1 MRIAL
6 GLLTCFAVLVHCIT
20 GKPTLPSVPETPRR
34 DAPFEHVRT
43 RRDRVHRNKAE
54 DERNKYFHEST
65 FGEHYDGRFANK
77 KLNYDNR
84 RKHLTALIQ
93 TYLSSMNDIGAE
105 TWIMHGSLLGWW
117 WNRKILP
124 WDSDLDVMVS
134 EKSIHHLAQYY
145 NMTIHHYHL
154 PGLDEGRDYM
164 LEVNPHY
171 NNDSIESANKIDAR
185 WIDTDTG
192 LYIDITTLRR
202 NKTAEALGID
212 GAMMVKD
219 KHHYMFDDIFPLR
232 QSTFEGFTV
241 MVPFA
246 YGALLV
252 EEYTERALTQVSFED
267 HRFDA
272 EKQEWVPLR
281 YADNQQSHRLM
292 PNDPL
297 SHRTSYY
304 GRRLPP
310 EP

>member
-1 MRIAL
+1 MKIAL
-6 GLLTCFAVLVHCIT
+6 GVLICFPVLVRCII
-20 GKPTLPSVPETPRR
+20 GLPKVPDIPKLPKR
-34 DAPFEHVRT
+34 DAPFQDVRT
-43 RRDRVHRNKAE
+43 RLHRTHQDADE
-54 DERNKYFHEST
+54 DSPEKYFHEST
-65 FGEHYDGRFANK
+65 FHQHYDGRFADK
-77 KLNYDNR
+77 KLNYDDR

-145 NMTIHHYHL
+145 NMTVHHYQL

-171 NNDSIESANKIDAR
+171 TNDSVESANKIDAR

-192 LYIDITTLRR
+192 LFIDITTLRR
-202 NKTAEALGID
+202 NKTAQAQGIE

-219 KHHYMFDDIFPLR
+219 KHHYLYDDIFPLR
-232 QSTFEGFTV
+232 ETKFEGFPV
-241 MVPFA
+241 KVPFA
-246 YGALLV
+246 YSELLV
-252 EEYTERALTQVSFED
+252 EEYGERALTQMFFEN
-267 HRFDA
+267 HRFDP

-281 YADNQQSHRLM
+281 YAADQHRLL
-292 PNDPL
+292 PNGPL
-297 SHRTSYY
+297 SHGTSYW
-304 GRRLPP
+304 GRRLPSDP
-310 EP
+310 G